1 MRSTTRPSKT
11 WIVFMLFFSASIL
24 KHSITAFV
32 CNFFNRKK
40 PSQREGKA
48 IWQKSIKISIVFSK
62 KQQRKWTLNNDLI
75 TFKDSINTTSKLGL
89 PSNLPEQYCT
99 SAISWTEGSKR
110 IQVRV
115 DVDVLE
121 RSAAYSLLRKSI
133 VFISFFIF
141 HTMLRVWAMNS
152 SAYYFRRSR
161 SMIMFEVLSV

>member
-1 MRSTTRPSKT
+1 M
-11 WIVFMLFFSASIL
+11 
-24 KHSITAFV
+24 
-32 CNFFNRKK
+32 NFND
-40 PSQREGKA
+40 
-48 IWQKSIKISIVFSK
+48 
-62 KQQRKWTLNNDLI
+62 DLI

-89 PSNLPEQYCT
+89 PSNPPAQYCT

-141 HTMLRVWAMNS
+141 HTMLRV
-152 SAYYFRRSR
+152 
-161 SMIMFEVLSV
+161 